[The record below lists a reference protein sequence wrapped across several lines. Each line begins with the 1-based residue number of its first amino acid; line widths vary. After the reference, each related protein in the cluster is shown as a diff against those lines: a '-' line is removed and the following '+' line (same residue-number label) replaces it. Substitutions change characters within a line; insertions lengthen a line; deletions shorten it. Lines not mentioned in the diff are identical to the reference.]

1 MDDTNT
7 TPAAVSPSAPP
18 RDLDELIFQGEPWL
32 VSDRLTPESRFYAG
46 NPRLPFTF
54 LPNSDIIIRLS
65 LHIPFQEFI

>member
-32 VSDRLTPESRFYAG
+32 VSDR
-46 NPRLPFTF
+46 
-54 LPNSDIIIRLS
+54 
-65 LHIPFQEFI
+65 